1 MRFQTKTLPTK
12 TVAIALL
19 ALSAGTAQAAD
30 TPAMEHAT
38 LSLPA
43 INLGFLSRFVAD
55 DEGLWKKEGLE
66 VTVQVIQGVGSTNA
80 VIAGSINFGY
90 ASAATITRA
99 KARGQNL
106 VALATQS
113 QESGETIVI
122 RKSIADAAHFDPN
135 APLKERGKIL
145 QGHSFA
151 IGGAGAIPDVVLK
164 VVAMEAGVPP
174 GSVTTAP
181 MSPDAQLAAFDRGAV
196 DGFVSGPPFTQ
207 IATVAGTAVIVSD
220 TTKSEPKEYS
230 PISSGLVLA
239 RADFCPAH
247 KSICTKFMHGVV
259 NALTFIKTHKA
270 ETLAIMKKHF
280 SSFDEKV
287 LAAAYDDEV
296 SIQPAKPITTPQELE
311 NGDRLNVAAGFLKKE
326 DMLPEY
332 SSIIDNSYVQ

>member
-1 MRFQTKTLPTK
+1 MRFPTK
-12 TVAIALL
+12 TMTIALL

-30 TPAMEHAT
+30 NTAMEHAT

-55 DEGLWKKEGLE
+55 DEGLWKKEGLD

-80 VIAGSINFGY
+80 VIAGSIDFGY

-113 QESGETIVI
+113 QESGEIIVI
-122 RKSIADAAHFDPN
+122 RKSIADAAHFNPN
-135 APLKERGKIL
+135 ASLKERGKIL

-164 VVAMEAGVPP
+164 VVAIEAGVPLA
-174 GSVTTAP
+174 SVTTAP
-181 MSPDAQLAAFDRGAV
+181 MSPDAQIAAFDRGAV

-207 IATVAGTAVIVSD
+207 ITTVAGTAVIVSNA
-220 TTKSEPKEYS
+220 TKREPKEYS
-230 PISSGLVLA
+230 PVSSGLVLA

-247 KSICTKFMHGVV
+247 KSICTQFMHGVV
-259 NALTFIKTHKA
+259 AALTFIKTHKT

-280 SSFDEKV
+280 SAFDDKV

-296 SIQPAKPITTPQELE
+296 AIQPAKPITTPQELE

-332 SSIIDNSYVQ
+332 ASIIDNSYVQ

>member
-1 MRFQTKTLPTK
+1 
-12 TVAIALL
+12 
-19 ALSAGTAQAAD
+19 
-30 TPAMEHAT
+30 
-38 LSLPA
+38 
-43 INLGFLSRFVAD
+43 
-55 DEGLWKKEGLE
+55 
-66 VTVQVIQGVGSTNA
+66 VIQGVGSTNA
-80 VIAGSINFGY
+80 VIAGSIDFGY

-122 RKSIADAAHFDPN
+122 RKSIADAAHFNPN
-135 APLKERGKIL
+135 ASLKERGKIL

-164 VVAMEAGVPP
+164 VVAIEAGVPLA
-174 GSVTTAP
+174 SVTTAP
-181 MSPDAQLAAFDRGAV
+181 MSPDAQIAAFDRGAV

-207 IATVAGTAVIVSD
+207 ITTVAGTAVIVSNA
-220 TTKSEPKEYS
+220 TKREPKEYS
-230 PISSGLVLA
+230 PVSSGLVLA

-259 NALTFIKTHKA
+259 AALTFIKTHKT

-280 SSFDEKV
+280 SAFDDKV

-296 SIQPAKPITTPQELE
+296 AIQPAKPITTPQELE

-332 SSIIDNSYVQ
+332 ASIIDNSYVQ

>member
-1 MRFQTKTLPTK
+1 MRFPTK
-12 TVAIALL
+12 TMAVAVL
-19 ALSAGTAQAAD
+19 ALSAGTAQAAEK
-30 TPAMEHAT
+30 TVMEHAT

-55 DEGLWKKEGLE
+55 DEGFWKKEGID

-80 VIAGSINFGY
+80 VIAGSIDFAF

-113 QESGETIVI
+113 RESGETIVI
-122 RKSIADAAHFDPN
+122 RKSIADAAHFDPK

-151 IGGAGAIPDVVLK
+151 VGGAGAIPDVVLK
-164 VVAMEAGVPP
+164 VVAQEAGVPAN
-174 GSVTTAP
+174 SVTVAP
-181 MSPDAQLAAFDRGAV
+181 MSPDAQVAAFDRGAV

-220 TTKSEPKEYS
+220 ATKGEPTDYS
-230 PISSGLVLA
+230 PVSSGLILA

-247 KSICTKFMHGVV
+247 KSICTKFMRGVV
-259 NALTFIKTHKA
+259 DALTFIKAHKT

-280 SSFDEKV
+280 SAFDDKV

-296 SIQPAKPITTPQELE
+296 AIQPAKPITTPQELE

-332 SSIIDNSYVQ
+332 ASIIDNEFVQ

>member
-1 MRFQTKTLPTK
+1 MRFPTK
-12 TVAIALL
+12 TMTIALL

-30 TPAMEHAT
+30 NTAMEHAT

-55 DEGLWKKEGLE
+55 DEGLWKKEGLD

-80 VIAGSINFGY
+80 VIAGSIDFGY

-122 RKSIADAAHFDPN
+122 RKSIADAAHFNPN
-135 APLKERGKIL
+135 ASLKERGKIL

-164 VVAMEAGVPP
+164 VVAIEAGVPLA
-174 GSVTTAP
+174 SVTTAP
-181 MSPDAQLAAFDRGAV
+181 MSPDAQIAAFDRGAV

-207 IATVAGTAVIVSD
+207 ITTVAGTAVIVSNA
-220 TTKSEPKEYS
+220 TKREPKEYS
-230 PISSGLVLA
+230 PVSSGLVLA

-247 KSICTKFMHGVV
+247 KSICTKFMRGVV
-259 NALTFIKTHKA
+259 DALTFIKTHKT

-280 SSFDEKV
+280 SAFDDKV
-287 LAAAYDDEV
+287 LTAAYDDEV
-296 SIQPAKPITTPQELE
+296 AIQPAKPITTPQELE

-332 SSIIDNSYVQ
+332 ASIIDNSYVQ

>member
-1 MRFQTKTLPTK
+1 MRFPTK
-12 TVAIALL
+12 TIAIALL

-30 TPAMEHAT
+30 APEMEHAT

-55 DEGLWKKEGLE
+55 DEGLWKKEGLD

-80 VIAGSINFGY
+80 VIAGSINFAY

-113 QESGETIVI
+113 QETGETIVI

-164 VVAMEAGVPP
+164 VIAIEAGVPP
-174 GSVTTAP
+174 SSVTTAP

-196 DGFVSGPPFTQ
+196 DGFVSGPPYTQ
-207 IATVAGTAVIVSD
+207 IATVAGTAVIVSN
-220 TTKSEPKEYS
+220 TTKREPIEYS
-230 PISSGLVLA
+230 PVSSGLVLA

-247 KSICTKFMHGVV
+247 KSICTKFMRGIV
-259 NALTFIKTHKA
+259 NALTFIKTHKT

-280 SSFDEKV
+280 SAFDDKV
-287 LAAAYDDEV
+287 LAAAYADGV
-296 SIQPAKPITTPQELE
+296 AIQPAKPITTPQELE

>member
-1 MRFQTKTLPTK
+1 MRFPMTMM
-12 TVAIALL
+12 ALL
-19 ALSAGTAQAAD
+19 ALSAGIAEAAD
-30 TPAMEHAT
+30 APAMEHAT

-43 INLGFLSRFVAD
+43 INLGFLSRFVAE
-55 DEGLWKKEGLE
+55 DEGLWKKEGLD

-122 RKSIADAAHFDPN
+122 RKSIADAAHFDPS

-145 QGHSFA
+145 EGHSFA

-164 VVAMEAGVPP
+164 VVAMTAGVPAA
-174 GSVTTAP
+174 SVTTAP
-181 MSPDAQLAAFDRGAV
+181 MSPDAQLAAFDRGVV

-207 IATVAGTAVIVSD
+207 VSTVAGTAVIVSD
-220 TTKSEPKEYS
+220 TTKREPIDFS

-247 KSICTKFMHGVV
+247 KSICTKFMNGVV
-259 NALTFIKTHKA
+259 GALTFIKTHKT

-280 SSFDEKV
+280 SGFDDKV
-287 LAAAYDDEV
+287 LAAAYDDEIA
-296 SIQPAKPITTPQELE
+296 IQPEKPITTPQELE
-311 NGDRLNVAAGFLKKE
+311 NGDRINVAAGFLKKE

-332 SSIIDNSYVQ
+332 ASIIDNSYVR

>member
-1 MRFQTKTLPTK
+1 MRIPTK
-12 TVAIALL
+12 TMAIAFL
-19 ALSAGTAQAAD
+19 ALGAGKAQAAD
-30 TPAMEHAT
+30 NAAMEHAT

-55 DEGLWKKEGLE
+55 DEGLWKKEGID

-80 VIAGSINFGY
+80 VIAGSIDFAY

-135 APLKERGKIL
+135 ASLKERGKIL

-164 VVAMEAGVPP
+164 VIAMEAGVPAA
-174 GSVTTAP
+174 SVTTAP
-181 MSPDAQLAAFDRGAV
+181 MSPDAQIAAFDRGAV

-220 TTKSEPKEYS
+220 TTKREPIDYS
-230 PISSGLVLA
+230 PVSSGLVLA

-247 KSICTKFMHGVV
+247 KSICTKFMRGVV
-259 NALTFIKTHKA
+259 DALTFIKTHKT

-280 SSFDEKV
+280 SAFDEEV
-287 LAAAYDDEV
+287 LSAAYDDEV
-296 SIQPAKPITTPQELE
+296 AIQPAKPITTPQELE

-332 SSIIDNSYVQ
+332 ASIIDNEFVQ

>member
-1 MRFQTKTLPTK
+1 M
-12 TVAIALL
+12 AMALL
-19 ALSAGTAQAAD
+19 ALSAGTAHAAD
-30 TPAMEHAT
+30 APAMEKAT

-55 DEGLWKKEGLE
+55 DEGFWKKEGLE
-66 VTVQVIQGVGSTNA
+66 VTVQVIAGVGSTNA

-113 QESGETIVI
+113 QETGETIVI

-164 VVAMEAGVPP
+164 VVAIEAGVPAA
-174 GSVTTAP
+174 SVTTAP

-196 DGFVSGPPFTQ
+196 DGFVSGPPYTQ
-207 IATVAGTAVIVSD
+207 ITTVAGTAVIVSN
-220 TTKSEPKEYS
+220 TTKREPIDYS
-230 PISSGLVLA
+230 PVSSGLVLA

-247 KSICTKFMHGVV
+247 KSICTKFMNGVV
-259 NALTFIKTHKA
+259 AALKFIKTNKT

-280 SSFDEKV
+280 GAFDDKV
-287 LAAAYDDEV
+287 LAAAYEDGIA
-296 SIQPAKPITTPQELE
+296 IQPDKPITTPQELE

-332 SSIIDNSYVQ
+332 ASIIDNSYVQ

>member
-1 MRFQTKTLPTK
+1 MPKKLLP
-12 TVAIALL
+12 IALV
-19 ALSAGTAQAAD
+19 ALGAGTAQAAD
-30 TPAMEHAT
+30 DAAMEHAS
-38 LSLPA
+38 LALPA

-55 DEGLWKKEGLE
+55 DEGLWKKEGID

-80 VIAGSINFGY
+80 VIAGSIDFAY

-122 RKSIADAAHFDPN
+122 RKSIADAAHLDPN
-135 APLKERGKIL
+135 ASLKERGKIL

-164 VVAMEAGVPP
+164 VVAIEAGVPAA
-174 GSVTTAP
+174 SVTTAP
-181 MSPDAQLAAFDRGAV
+181 MSPDAQVAAFDRAAV

-220 TTKSEPKEYS
+220 TTRREPKEYS
-230 PISSGLVLA
+230 PVSSGLVLA

-247 KSICTKFMHGVV
+247 RSICTKFMHGVV
-259 NALTFIKTHKA
+259 DALTFIKTHRA

-280 SSFDEKV
+280 SAFDEKV
-287 LAAAYDDEV
+287 LAASYDDEV
-296 SIQPAKPITTPQELE
+296 AIQPARPITTPQELE

-332 SSIIDNSYVQ
+332 ASIIDNEFVQ

>member
-1 MRFQTKTLPTK
+1 MRFPSKTMT
-12 TVAIALL
+12 IALL
-19 ALSAGTAQAAD
+19 ALGAGTAQAAD
-30 TPAMEHAT
+30 NTAMEHAT

-55 DEGLWKKEGLE
+55 DEGLWKKEGLD

-80 VIAGSINFGY
+80 VIAGSIDFGY

-122 RKSIADAAHFDPN
+122 RKSIADAAHFNPN
-135 APLKERGKIL
+135 ASLKERGKIL

-164 VVAMEAGVPP
+164 VVAIEAGVPLA
-174 GSVTTAP
+174 SVTTAP
-181 MSPDAQLAAFDRGAV
+181 MSPDAQIAAFDRGAV

-207 IATVAGTAVIVSD
+207 ITTVAGTAVIVSNA
-220 TTKSEPKEYS
+220 TKREPKEYS
-230 PISSGLVLA
+230 PVSSGLVLA

-247 KSICTKFMHGVV
+247 KSICTKFMRGVV
-259 NALTFIKTHKA
+259 DALTFIKTHNA
-270 ETLAIMKKHF
+270 RDHEEAL
-280 SSFDEKV
+280 
-287 LAAAYDDEV
+287 
-296 SIQPAKPITTPQELE
+296 Q
-311 NGDRLNVAAGFLKKE
+311 RLR
-326 DMLPEY
+326 
-332 SSIIDNSYVQ
+332 

>member
-1 MRFQTKTLPTK
+1 MRFPTK
-12 TVAIALL
+12 TIAVALL
-19 ALSAGTAQAAD
+19 ALGAGVAHAD
-30 TPAMEHAT
+30 EPMEKAS

-55 DEGLWKKEGLE
+55 DEGLWKKQGLD
-66 VTVQVIQGVGSTNA
+66 VTVQVIAGVGSTNA

-164 VVAMEAGVPP
+164 VVAITAGVPP
-174 GSVTTAP
+174 ASVTTAP

-220 TTKSEPKEYS
+220 TTKREPIDFS

-247 KSICTKFMHGVV
+247 KSICVKFMRGVV
-259 NALTFIKTHKA
+259 DALTFIKTHKT

-280 SSFDEKV
+280 SSFDDKV
-287 LAAAYDDEV
+287 LAAAYADEIA
-296 SIQPAKPITTPQELE
+296 IQPEKPITTPQELE
-311 NGDRLNVAAGFLKKE
+311 NGDRINVAAGFLKKE

>member
-1 MRFQTKTLPTK
+1 MKIPTK

-19 ALSAGTAQAAD
+19 AVAAGTAQAAESS
-30 TPAMEHAT
+30 PMEHAT
-38 LSLPA
+38 LALPA

-55 DEGLWKKEGLE
+55 DEGIWKKEGID

-80 VIAGSINFGY
+80 VIAGSIDFAF

-99 KARGQNL
+99 TARGQHL

-113 QESGETIVI
+113 HESGETIVI
-122 RKSIADAAHFDPN
+122 RKSIADAAHFNPN

-151 IGGAGAIPDVVLK
+151 VGGAGAIPDVVLK
-164 VVAMEAGVPP
+164 VVAQEAGVPLN
-174 GSVTTAP
+174 SVTVAP
-181 MSPDAQLAAFDRGAV
+181 MSPNAQVAAFDSGAV

-207 IATVAGTAVIVSD
+207 IATVAGKAVIVSD
-220 TTKSEPKEYS
+220 TTKGEPKDYS
-230 PISSGLVLA
+230 PVSSGLILA
-239 RADFCPAH
+239 RTDFCPAH
-247 KSICTKFMHGVV
+247 RSICTKFMHGVV
-259 NALTFIKTHKA
+259 AALTFIKTHRT

-280 SSFDEKV
+280 SAFDDKV

-296 SIQPAKPITTPQELE
+296 IIQPPKPITTPEELE

-326 DMLPEY
+326 DMLSKEQY
-332 SSIIDNSYVQ
+332 ASIIDNQFVK